1 MNSKIL
7 INFLPEQY
15 KVNRKLQIN
24 HNYLHQ
30 QFSDYEEILQKIS
43 KVILDG
49 DFTLGSE
56 VDLLEEEF
64 SLVAGTKFAVGV
76 GSGTDALMLSLKALE
91 IGPGDE
97 VITTPYTFY
106 ATVGAIVTAGATP
119 VFADIGDDYNINPN
133 LVESVITAKTKAILP
148 VHWSG
153 KPCDMA
159 SINSIAKKHN
169 LYIVEDACH
178 AVSASYQG
186 RPAGSLGDIGC
197 FSFHPLKN
205 LNVWGDG
212 GIATTNSEELANK
225 LRLLRNH
232 GLVSRDECA
241 IFAFNSRLDT
251 IQAVVARHLLK
262 KLSHITDSRI
272 ANASYFDLKLENIP
286 QIRIPLR
293 DEAIKQVFH
302 LYIISCEDRDE
313 LQKYLIS
320 YGVDAKVHYSIP
332 MHLQPAAA
340 SFGYK
345 LGDFPVCE
353 STVKQ
358 VLSLPVHE
366 FITQDQCARVVELI
380 QQFYGYKQ

>member
-1 MNSKIL
+1 MTGNIL
-7 INFLPEQY
+7 KNFLPEQY
-15 KVNRKLQIN
+15 EVNRKLQIN

-56 VDLLEEEF
+56 VDLLENEF
-64 SLVAGTKFAVGV
+64 ALIAGTQFAVGV
-76 GSGTDALMLSLKALE
+76 GSGTDALMLSLKALG

-119 VFADIGDDYNINPN
+119 IFADIGDDYNIDPN
-133 LVESVITAKTKAILP
+133 LIESVVTPKTKAIVP

-153 KPCDMA
+153 KPCDMDRIEA
-159 SINSIAKKHN
+159 IAKKHH
-169 LYIVEDACH
+169 LFIVEDACH
-178 AVSASYQG
+178 AVNASYKG

-212 GIATTNSEELANK
+212 GIATTNSEDLANK

-241 IFAFNSRLDT
+241 IFAYNSRLDT
-251 IQAVVARHLLK
+251 IQAVVARHLLQ
-262 KLSHITDSRI
+262 KLNHITDSRI
-272 ANASYFDLKLENIP
+272 KNAAYFDLQLANIP
-286 QIRIPLR
+286 QIKIPLR
-293 DEAIKQVFH
+293 DKAIKQVFH
-302 LYIISCEDRDE
+302 LYIISCENRDE

-345 LGDFPVCE
+345 SGDFPVCE
-353 STVKQ
+353 KMVSQ

-366 FITQDQCARVVELI
+366 FISQEQCARVVELI
-380 QQFYGYKQ
+380 QQFYGHK